1 MKVLV
6 TRAQADA
13 DETATLLRER
23 GHAPFVAPL
32 STVHPREG
40 GEVALD
46 GVQAVLVTSAN
57 GIRAFAPRSPSRD
70 IPIFAVGDR
79 SATVA
84 LALGFQSVVSAN
96 GDAAALGVLV
106 SERLSP
112 KEGALLHAAGANAD
126 ETLSRA
132 LSDFTVRREI
142 LYDVDYAQSLPQELA
157 AALAQNQL
165 DAALFYSPGGA
176 RHFRELIAKSQL
188 AETCSRLVAACIS
201 ANAAA
206 ALSPLRFAQVR
217 VAASPDQP
225 GLLNLLY

>member
-13 DETATLLRER
+13 DETAAALRER
-23 GHAPFVAPL
+23 GHAPVVVPL

-40 GEVALD
+40 GEIALD
-46 GVQAVLVTSAN
+46 SVQAVLITSAN
-57 GIRAFAPRSPSRD
+57 GIRAFARRSPSRD
-70 IPIFAVGDR
+70 ILIFAVGDR
-79 SATVA
+79 SANVA
-84 LALGFQSVVSAN
+84 LALGFQTVVSAN
-96 GDAAALGVLV
+96 SDAAALGALV

-112 KEGALLHAAGANAD
+112 KEGSLLHAAGANSD
-126 ETLSRA
+126 DA
-132 LSDFTVRREI
+132 LSCALGDFTVRREI
-142 LYDVDYAQSLPQELA
+142 LYDVEYAQSLPQELT

-176 RHFRELIAKSQL
+176 GHFRELIEKSQL
-188 AETCSRLVAACIS
+188 GETCARIVAACIS

-217 VAASPDQP
+217 VAASPDQQA
-225 GLLNLLY
+225 LLNLL